1 MKKTIVN
8 RELIGQQVVCYVP
21 LTTLENMEHSMK
33 VFTVTAVGLKYIK
46 AGRRMFDKNTLRC
59 ENPFCALY
67 LGTPE
72 EFKRHIRLTFNIRKR
87 LEEVGYKVG
96 KFDLEQ
102 LEEINALIDKI
113 LKDGT
118 ES

>member
-21 LTTLENMEHSMK
+21 LTTLESMERSMK
-33 VFTVTAVGLKYIK
+33 VFTVTAVGIKYIK
-46 AGRRMFDKNTLRC
+46 AGRRTFDKHTLRC
-59 ENPFCALY
+59 DNPFCALY

-72 EFKRHIRLTFNIRKR
+72 EFKRYIHLRYNILKK
-87 LEEVGYKVG
+87 LDEVEYKVG

-102 LEEINALIDKI
+102 LEELNAVMEKI
-113 LKDGT
+113 LKNGK